1 MRLDLVFKKFNKLY
15 PTSQV
20 GFRLH
25 PIRGSLK
32 LCVYPMNL
40 SSRAVAAALLLAGGM
55 TAFAQ
60 KPTFRSDTRT
70 VALYAT
76 VTDDKKR
83 LIPDLVQQ
91 DFEIFDND
99 KPQAVD
105 LFLNEVQPITVV
117 VMMDTSASMTG
128 NLKLLAQAAEQFL
141 IRLLPKDKG
150 MVGAFNDK
158 IEFFPA
164 TFTSDRDRL
173 IASLKELDF
182 GNPTRL
188 YDAVAASMD
197 RLHKIDGRRVV
208 LVFTDGDDTGSRE
221 NVGSVL
227 ESARTND
234 VMIYAIGLR
243 SDYFNGSRQVRSKPD
258 GGLRRLAEETGGGYF
273 ELEATSDLAPTF
285 TRVAQELHSQ
295 YVLGFTPSSL
305 DGKIHRLSVRTK
317 RPATTVRARRSYLA
331 SAETN

>member
-1 MRLDLVFKKFNKLY
+1 MKL
-15 PTSQV
+15 
-20 GFRLH
+20 R
-25 PIRGSLK
+25 
-32 LCVYPMNL
+32 
-40 SSRAVAAALLLAGGM
+40 SRAVALALLILGGA
-55 TAFAQ
+55 TAVAQ
-60 KPTFRSDTRT
+60 QPTFRSDTRT

-76 VTDDKKR
+76 AIDAKKR
-83 LIPDLVQQ
+83 LVPDLTREE
-91 DFEIFDND
+91 FEVFDND
-99 KPQAVD
+99 KPQAIE

-117 VMMDTSASMTG
+117 VMLDTSASMTG
-128 NLKLLAQAAEQFL
+128 NLKLLEQAAEQFL

-173 IASLKELDF
+173 IASLKDLDF

-221 NVGSVL
+221 SVGSVL
-227 ESARTND
+227 ESARTNE

-243 SDYFNGSRQVRSKPD
+243 SEYFNGSRQVRSRPD

-273 ELEATSDLAPTF
+273 ELEMTSDLAPTF

-295 YVLGFTPSSL
+295 YVIGFTPSTL
-305 DGKIHRLSVRTK
+305 DGKVHRLNVRTK
-317 RPATTVRARRSYLA
+317 RPGTTVRARRTYVA
-331 SAETN
+331 TAETN